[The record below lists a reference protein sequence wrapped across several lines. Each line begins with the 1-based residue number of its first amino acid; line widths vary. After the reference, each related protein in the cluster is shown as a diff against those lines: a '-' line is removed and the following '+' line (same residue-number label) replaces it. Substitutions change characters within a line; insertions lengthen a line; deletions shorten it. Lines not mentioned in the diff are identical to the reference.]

1 MDLDTKSKWTII
13 KLVNIPQKKKKKGT
27 KAQRSHKSD
36 TFKKRKQRKYAIA
49 TQ

>member
-13 KLVNIPQKKKKKGT
+13 KLVNIPQKKKGT